1 MFAAILASLSPGNK
15 HRRRTRTAAL
25 VLAGIVVA
33 TTVLYFYGQPQIVAL
48 DHRKI
53 DLTAQVYQLKAPS
66 MKAWED
72 KSISGT
78 KISAF
83 CYKRLATTVKG
94 SWKVSIPAP
103 RNEGLIN
110 VSVHMQGLGGL
121 GAATVISHD
130 GYLLTAEHCINVE
143 PISVVIKEGNRKLKE
158 VRARVVWKGKA
169 STESE
174 PDLALLHVD
183 HAFTSVFT
191 LGDAGGL
198 SLRSP
203 VFASGYSH
211 FNESTCAGVVIR
223 APTAHAGDSG
233 VRWTVFEHDAP
244 TSRGDSGG
252 PVFGREGQLLGINVK
267 GSTWAWYWRGKPVW
281 WHHRAVCHRPDMA
294 WLKEVME
301 KDRRERKE
309 ARTPPGVNKS

>member
-1 MFAAILASLSPGNK
+1 M
-15 HRRRTRTAAL
+15 
-25 VLAGIVVA
+25 VLGGIVVA
-33 TTVLYFYGQPQIVAL
+33 ATVLYFYGQPRIVTL

-53 DLTAQVYQLKAPS
+53 DLSAEVYQLKAPS

-72 KSISGT
+72 ESISGM
-78 KISAF
+78 KISVF
-83 CYKRLATTVKG
+83 PYKRLATTIKG
-94 SWKVSIPAP
+94 SWKVSIPHP
-103 RNEGLIN
+103 RHEGLIN

-121 GAATVISHD
+121 GAATVIGHD
-130 GYLLTAEHCINVE
+130 GYLLTAEHCIDVE
-143 PISVVIKEGNRKLKE
+143 PISVVIKEGGRKLKE

-169 STESE
+169 STERE

-211 FNESTCAGVVIR
+211 FNEATCAGVVIR
-223 APTAHAGDSG
+223 APTAHASDSG
-233 VRWTVFEHDAP
+233 VGWTVFEHDAP

-267 GSTWAWYWRGKPVW
+267 GSTWALYWRAKPVW
-281 WHHRAVCHRPDMA
+281 WHHRAVCHQPDPV
-294 WLKEVME
+294 WLKELME
-301 KDRRERKE
+301 KDRR
-309 ARTPPGVNKS
+309 ARRQGAKPHGVSKS